1 MGHRIAHQL
10 TVTRCGSDPDLGL
23 IRQLSG
29 KRAIQGSTAK
39 NAAK

>member
-1 MGHRIAHQL
+1 MLSITHQL
-10 TVTRCGSDPDLGL
+10 TVTDCGAIASRNGV

-39 NAAK
+39 TPAK